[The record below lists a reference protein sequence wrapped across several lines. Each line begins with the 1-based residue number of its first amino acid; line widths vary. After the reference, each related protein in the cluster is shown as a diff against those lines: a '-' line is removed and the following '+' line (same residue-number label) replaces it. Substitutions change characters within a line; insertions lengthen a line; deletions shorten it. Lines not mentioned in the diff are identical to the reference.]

1 MARYYLV
8 IVLIVLVLSGCGSSD
23 SGTDFTP
30 KTRAVPPG
38 GTYTS
43 PQTVS
48 LEINPSGM
56 IHYTTDGSSP
66 TTSSPLYTVPITI
79 ASNTTLRF
87 FGVRIG
93 YEVYQEAVHTEV
105 YTFVP

>member
-48 LEINPSGM
+48 LEINQPGM
-56 IHYTTDGSSP
+56 IHYTTNGSFP
-66 TTSSPLYTVPITI
+66 TTTSPLYTVPITI

-87 FGVRIG
+87 FGVSIG
-93 YEVYQEAVHTEV
+93 YELYQETVHTEV
-105 YTFVP
+105 YTFAP